1 MFKNIK
7 NIFWDFDGV
16 LIDSNNIR
24 TNGFRE
30 IFHEHPR
37 NLVDQLIEYHFKNG
51 GLSRYDKI
59 KYFYEKILKKS
70 ISKTQVVEYSNS
82 YKSIMLNHLLNKKF
96 LINDSLNFI
105 KNNNSKNMF
114 LVSASDEKELT
125 IICEYL
131 DLKKY
136 FIEIKGSPTTKK
148 NNLKN
153 LLCEYNLES
162 VDSVL
167 IGDSFNDYEAAKFNE
182 INFYGYNNKS
192 LQSYDYIEK
201 FQDLEI

>member
-136 FIEIKGSPTTKK
+136 FIEIKGSRTTKK